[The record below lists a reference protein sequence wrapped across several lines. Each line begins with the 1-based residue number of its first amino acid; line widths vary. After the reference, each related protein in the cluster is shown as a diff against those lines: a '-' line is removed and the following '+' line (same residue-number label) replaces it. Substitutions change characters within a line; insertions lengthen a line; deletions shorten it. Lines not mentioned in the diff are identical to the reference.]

1 MDVNGCEW
9 MLVNYSRFVD
19 VDGCCWMLLDVAGCW
34 MLDVDDLCMLPSGKH
49 TKNLWKITMLSMG
62 KST

>member
-1 MDVNGCEW
+1 MG
-9 MLVNYSRFVD
+9 
-19 VDGCCWMLLDVAGCW
+19 CWMLLDVAGCW